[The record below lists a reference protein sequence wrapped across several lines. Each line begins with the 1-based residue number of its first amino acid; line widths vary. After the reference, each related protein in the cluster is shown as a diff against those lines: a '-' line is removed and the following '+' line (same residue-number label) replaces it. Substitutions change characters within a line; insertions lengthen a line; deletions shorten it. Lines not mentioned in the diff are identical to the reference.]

1 MFNEEITILNKEEQ
15 TIDESTEVT
24 NKDMAEGMPLEEGNA
39 DIEIGQETSK
49 ELSDGN
55 SPTED
60 DSQTATGSDETVETE
75 PPSVKSEP
83 DPEYMNVLK
92 SVEQHLS
99 TLKELFTG
107 QIARN
112 QNQKQMFDSIYR
124 EMKEYK
130 ENSLLDTYQK
140 PVIHN
145 LIQFYDNYV
154 KVKTQLDGISATLES
169 FAPLFENTSDKK
181 LNKLLLKEMGDDM
194 PQVWTNLKK
203 ALSEF
208 RNNMEN
214 VHIELEEVLYRMDV
228 EPYEQQTEHLKK
240 LDRKLHKTI
249 KTIPTDDPDRHE
261 SVAEVRKIGFYW
273 REKVFR
279 PEEVDI
285 FRYTFPADEESD
297 GTPIEKT
304 GDKNSIEERGDNT
317 DG

>member
-1 MFNEEITILNKEEQ
+1 MNKEEQ
-15 TIDESTEVT
+15 TINESTEVAERDT
-24 NKDMAEGMPLEEGNA
+24 TEGMPVEEWNA
-39 DIEIGQETSK
+39 DTEIGQETST
-49 ELSDGN
+49 EPSDGD
-55 SPTED
+55 PPPED
-60 DSQTATGSDETVETE
+60 DSQTATEPNETAVTE
-75 PPSVKSEP
+75 PPPAKSEP

-92 SVEQHLS
+92 SVDQHLS
-99 TLKELFTG
+99 NLQELFTG

-130 ENSLLDTYQK
+130 ENTLLDTYQK

-154 KVKTQLDGISATLES
+154 KVESQLDGISETLQS
-169 FAPLFENTSDKK
+169 FTPLFENTSDKK
-181 LNKLLLKEMGDDM
+181 LNKLLLKETGGDI
-194 PQVWTNLKK
+194 PQIWANLKK

-214 VHIELEEVLYRMDV
+214 VRIELEEVLYRMDV
-228 EPYEQQTEHLKK
+228 EPYEQQAEQPKK

-249 KTIPTDDPDRHE
+249 ETIPTDDPDQDE

-285 FRYTFPADEESD
+285 FRYTLPADESE
-297 GTPIEKT
+297 GTPSEKT
-304 GDKNSIEERGDNT
+304 GDKNSIEEKGDKT

>member
-1 MFNEEITILNKEEQ
+1 MNKEEQ
-15 TIDESTEVT
+15 TIDELTEVA
-24 NKDMAEGMPLEEGNA
+24 DGDVAENMLVEEQNV
-39 DIEIGQETSK
+39 DTETGQETSK
-49 ELSDGN
+49 EPSD
-55 SPTED
+55 SDLPAED
-60 DSQTATGSDETVETE
+60 DSQTATESDETVVTE
-75 PPSVKSEP
+75 PPSAKSEP
-83 DPEYMNVLK
+83 DSEYMNVLK
-92 SVEQHLS
+92 SVNQHLS
-99 TLKELFTG
+99 NLQELFTG

-130 ENSLLDTYQK
+130 ENTLLDTYQK

-145 LIQFYDNYV
+145 LIQFYDNFAEV
-154 KVKTQLDGISATLES
+154 EAQLYGISETLES

-181 LNKLLLKEMGDDM
+181 LNKLLLKEMGDDV

-203 ALSEF
+203 TLSEF

-214 VHIELEEVLYRMDV
+214 VRIELEEVLYRMDV
-228 EPYEQQTEHLKK
+228 EPYEQQAEQPKK

-249 KTIPTDDPDRHE
+249 ETIPTGDPDQHE
-261 SVAEVRKIGFYW
+261 NVAEIRKIGFYW

-285 FRYTFPADEESD
+285 FRYTPPVDKSE
-297 GTPIEKT
+297 GTSSEKT
-304 GDKNSIEERGDNT
+304 GDKSSIEEKGDKT

>member
-1 MFNEEITILNKEEQ
+1 MNKDEQ
-15 TIDESTEVT
+15 TIDELTEIVD
-24 NKDMAEGMPLEEGNA
+24 KDTTKNMPVEEQNV
-39 DIEIGQETSK
+39 DTETGQETSI
-49 ELSDGN
+49 EPSDGDF
-55 SPTED
+55 PPED
-60 DSQTATGSDETVETE
+60 DLQTATESDETVVTE
-75 PPSVKSEP
+75 PPSARSEP

-92 SVEQHLS
+92 SVDQHLS
-99 TLKELFTG
+99 NLQELFTG

-130 ENSLLDTYQK
+130 ENTLLDTYQK

-154 KVKTQLDGISATLES
+154 KVEAQLDGISETLES

-181 LNKLLLKEMGDDM
+181 LNKLLLKEMGDDV
-194 PQVWTNLKK
+194 PQIWTNLKK
-203 ALSEF
+203 TLSEF

-214 VHIELEEVLYRMDV
+214 VRVELEEVLYRMDV
-228 EPYEQQTEHLKK
+228 EPYEQQAEQPKK

-249 KTIPTDDPDRHE
+249 ETIPTDDPDQHE
-261 SVAEVRKIGFYW
+261 NVAEVRKIGFYW

-285 FRYTFPADEESD
+285 FRYTPPVDESE
-297 GTPIEKT
+297 GTPS
-304 GDKNSIEERGDNT
+304 DKNSIEEKGDKA

>member
-1 MFNEEITILNKEEQ
+1 MNKEEQ